1 MVEMF
6 VGLGCLA
13 ALVVVPLLFVAF
25 AYNTLVSKRN
35 QADNAFASMDVQLKK
50 RYDLIP
56 NLVATVQQ
64 YTKHESET
72 LTKITEL
79 RAKASSPSTP
89 PEEAVHLNNELNRA
103 MGRLMVQVE
112 AYPDLKASENFN
124 QLQRSLNEVEEQ
136 LSASR
141 RAFNAAVTD
150 YNDSV
155 QMVPTNLVAGMF
167 GFRPR
172 EVFEIAEKERQNVDV
187 KQLFNA

>member
-1 MVEMF
+1 MVELL
-6 VGLGCLA
+6 VGLACLG
-13 ALVVVPLLFVAF
+13 ALVLIPLVFVAV

-64 YTKHESET
+64 YTRHESET
-72 LTKITEL
+72 LTQITEL
-79 RAKASSPSTP
+79 RTKATSPWTS

-112 AYPDLKASENFN
+112 AYPDLKASANFE

-155 QMVPTNLVAGMF
+155 QMVPTNMIAGMF

-172 EVFEIAEKERQNVDV
+172 EVFEIADKERQNVDV
-187 KQLFNA
+187 KQLFNS

>member
-1 MVEMF
+1 MTELF
-6 VGLGCLA
+6 VLLGCGA
-13 ALVVVPLLFVAF
+13 VVVLVPLLFLAF
-25 AYNTLVSKRN
+25 AYNSLVGKRN
-35 QADNAFASMDVQLKK
+35 QVDNAFASMDVQLKK

-72 LTKITEL
+72 LKQITEL
-79 RAKASSPSTP
+79 RAKASSPGAS
-89 PEEAVHLNNELNRA
+89 PEESVHLNNELNRA

-112 AYPDLKASENFN
+112 AYPELRASENFN

-155 QMVPTNLVAGMF
+155 QMVPTNIVAGMF

-172 EVFEIAEKERQNVDV
+172 EVFEIPEKERANPDV
-187 KQLFNA
+187 KQLFNS

>member
-1 MVEMF
+1 MVELLL
-6 VGLGCLA
+6 GLGCLA

-79 RAKASSPSTP
+79 RARATSPATS

-141 RAFNAAVTD
+141 RAFNASVTD

-155 QMVPTNLVAGMF
+155 QMVPTNMVAGMF

-187 KQLFNA
+187 KQLFNN

>member
-1 MVEMF
+1 MVELF

-13 ALVVVPLLFVAF
+13 ALVVVPLLFVAV

-79 RAKASSPSTP
+79 RAKASSPSTSS
-89 PEEAVHLNNELNRA
+89 EEAVHLNNELNRA

-112 AYPDLKASENFN
+112 AYPELRASENFN

-155 QMVPTNLVAGMF
+155 QMVPTNMVAGMF

-172 EVFEIAEKERQNVDV
+172 EVFEIPEKERQNVDV
-187 KQLFNA
+187 KQLFAS

>member
-1 MVEMF
+1 MELII
-6 VGLGCLA
+6 GLACLG
-13 ALVVVPLLFVAF
+13 ALVLIPLAFVAF
-25 AYNTLVSKRN
+25 AYNTLVGKRN

-79 RAKASSPSTP
+79 RARASSPSTS

-112 AYPDLKASENFN
+112 AYPDLKASANFE

-155 QMVPTNLVAGMF
+155 QMVPTNMVAGMF

-187 KQLFNA
+187 KQLFNS

>member
-1 MVEMF
+1 MVELLI
-6 VGLGCLA
+6 GLGCLG
-13 ALVVVPLLFVAF
+13 ALALIPLLFVAF
-25 AYNTLVSKRN
+25 AYNTLVGKRN

-79 RAKASSPSTP
+79 RARASSPSTS

-112 AYPDLKASENFN
+112 AYPELRASENFN

-155 QMVPTNLVAGMF
+155 QMVPTNFVAGMF

-187 KQLFNA
+187 KQLFES